1 VLPCVISPQVLREVE
16 SLAVETK
23 INKGKT
29 ETVSMTISGS
39 VFSEYPGDKVRTV
52 EFPEVARDVKLPPPS
67 LLLTTGVP
75 EVHYLPGSDRDES
88 GVCRDQIH
96 CP

>member
-1 VLPCVISPQVLREVE
+1 MLPCVVFPQVLREVK
-16 SLAVETK
+16 SLDVETK

-52 EFPEVARDVKLPPPS
+52 EFPEVARDVKLYPPS
-67 LLLTTGVP
+67 LP
-75 EVHYLPGSDRDES
+75 PP
-88 GVCRDQIH
+88 CR
-96 CP
+96 CT